1 MNRRACQEQEG
12 RDSGSVKQVDLQGVD
27 WGMGQSAGGISGRMS
42 EALCFYSS
50 T

>member
-1 MNRRACQEQEG
+1 MNKGDCQEQGERG
-12 RDSGSVKQVDLQGVD
+12 SESVKQVDLQGVD
-27 WGMGQSAGGISGRMS
+27 RGMGHSVGGISGRMS